1 VVLFWSCGYK
11 QQNEM
16 LQSKVD
22 SLSLELQTSEEMAM
36 TLQDVGV
43 LIDSIDQN
51 RKVLRSNII
60 EGTSYANYNERL
72 KSINDFVKVT
82 NKRIEEMELAIKK
95 YKSGSNQYTA
105 MVKKLKNDLQARQAE
120 VAALEQSIATMKSE
134 NETLVLSVNEKQTII
149 SEKDNFIQ
157 VKEKELANMEQQF
170 REFTDKTRLTEG
182 DLYFAQATAL
192 EEAAHRTKF
201 APRKKK
207 STQQEALE
215 LYRKALL
222 LGKPEAQEKIN
233 ELEKELS

>member
-1 VVLFWSCGYK
+1 
-11 QQNEM
+11 
-16 LQSKVD
+16 
-22 SLSLELQTSEEMAM
+22 
-36 TLQDVGV
+36 
-43 LIDSIDQN
+43 
-51 RKVLRSNII
+51 
-60 EGTSYANYNERL
+60 
-72 KSINDFVKVT
+72 VKVT

-149 SEKDNFIQ
+149 SEKENFIQ